1 MSILSHNS
9 INRHAK
15 ACALLTGLSAL
26 LSLSVHAASD
36 DVSSVHIN
44 VTANILYSGCT
55 IVSDDQHQTIALGN
69 FNGAKQLL
77 GETGSSVPVSIRL
90 NDCSQIEGVKV
101 SLTPN
106 FGVEGATNSAVLAL
120 SPASSAKGVGIEILD
135 RDYHA
140 VDFSLSSQVTQALD
154 GESSELRF
162 YARFKKIANEITPGS
177 AETGMTYSI
186 EYL

>member
-1 MSILSHNS
+1 MSILSRNGF
-9 INRHAK
+9 NRHVK
-15 ACALLTGLSAL
+15 ACALSIILSAL

-36 DVSSVHIN
+36 DVSSVQIN
-44 VTANILYSGCT
+44 VSANILFSGCT
-55 IVSDDQHQTIALGN
+55 ITSDDQHQTIALGN
-69 FNGAKQLL
+69 FNGAKHLL
-77 GETGSSVPVSIRL
+77 GETGSSFPVSIHL

-106 FGVEGATNSAVLAL
+106 FGVEGATNSGVLAL

-135 RDYHA
+135 RDHNP
-140 VDFSLSSQVTQALD
+140 VDFSLNSQVTQTID
-154 GESSELRF
+154 EQSSELKF